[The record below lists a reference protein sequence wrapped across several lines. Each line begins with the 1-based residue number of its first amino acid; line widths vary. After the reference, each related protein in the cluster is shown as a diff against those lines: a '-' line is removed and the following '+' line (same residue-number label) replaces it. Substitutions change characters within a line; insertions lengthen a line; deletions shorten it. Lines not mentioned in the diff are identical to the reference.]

1 MSRILLAPGELSDKR
16 GFKGAYLIEDTRRV
30 QREQFR
36 NAKGIIMKRSTI
48 AKIFTIA
55 AALALGIAPTAKAQV
70 NKGCSNATMTG
81 TFAYT
86 VTGSFV
92 AAPAPLGPYAEAGAQ
107 TFDGNGGTTAAGMSN
122 TNGSVAPSSGT
133 GAYTVN
139 SDCTGTFTIDI
150 APGIT
155 AHYFFVISDSGAE
168 YQAVCLDPVAVIT
181 RSGRR
186 LYPGRNI

>member
-1 MSRILLAPGELSDKR
+1 
-16 GFKGAYLIEDTRRV
+16 
-30 QREQFR
+30 
-36 NAKGIIMKRSTI
+36 MKYSTI

-55 AALALGIAPTAKAQV
+55 AVSAFALSVAPTAKAQINTQVSTLV
-70 NKGCSNATMTG
+70 NKGCSNATLSG

-92 AAPAPLGPYAEAGAQ
+92 AAPAPLGLYAEAGAQ
-107 TFDGNGGTTAAGMSN
+107 TFDGNGSTTATGMSN
-122 TNGSVAPSSGT
+122 TNGTVMPSAGT

-139 SDCTGTFTIDI
+139 SDCTGTFTLDI

-186 LYPGRNI
+186 LYPGRSI

>member
-1 MSRILLAPGELSDKR
+1 M
-16 GFKGAYLIEDTRRV
+16 
-30 QREQFR
+30 
-36 NAKGIIMKRSTI
+36 NHSTI

-55 AALALGIAPTAKAQV
+55 AVSALALSIAPAAKAQV
-70 NKGCSNATMTG
+70 NTLVNRGCSNATLSG

-92 AAPAPLGPYAEAGAQ
+92 AAPAPLGLYAEAGAQ
-107 TFDGNGGTTAAGMSN
+107 TFDGHGGTTVTGMSN
-122 TNGSVAPSSGT
+122 ANGTVMPSAST

-139 SDCTGTFTIDI
+139 SDCTGTFTLDI

-155 AHYFFVISDSGAE
+155 AHYFFVIADDAAE

-186 LYPGRNI
+186 LHPRRAIENLSH

>member
-1 MSRILLAPGELSDKR
+1 M
-16 GFKGAYLIEDTRRV
+16 TH
-30 QREQFR
+30 
-36 NAKGIIMKRSTI
+36 STI

-55 AALALGIAPTAKAQV
+55 AVSALALSIAPTAKAQV
-70 NKGCSNATMTG
+70 NTEVDKGCSNATLSG

-107 TFDGNGGTTAAGMSN
+107 TFDGHGGTTATGMSN
-122 TNGSVAPSSGT
+122 TNGTAMPSAAT

-139 SDCTGTFTIDI
+139 SDCTGSFTLDI

-155 AHYFFVISDSGAE
+155 AHYFFVVSDAGAE

-186 LYPGRNI
+186 LYPGRAI